1 MHGSQIMR
9 LVEMKGRKRIL
20 YYKWLRVLF
29 VIVFIAVNMVSRGLT
44 CSCWRNRARLIR
56 VLYILFLG
64 QLVSFALALSSFFSS
79 LIAKLGVN
87 APLTQSLLVYFALAV
102 VYGSILL
109 YRRQKLQVSWYWYF
123 LLGFVDVQG
132 NYLFN
137 KAFQFSSLTSV
148 TLLDCCIVGWAIML
162 TWMFIGTRYSLGQ
175 LFGALICVLGLGFV
189 LCSDA
194 RVDSG
199 GGSRPLLGD
208 ILVVIGTLFLSMSN
222 VGEEFLVKKKD
233 RVEAV
238 TMMGVYGFLVS
249 LCGMYPFLYRII
261 CIRAKALEVSQVF
274 HRNCNCLPNFTLQI
288 LALAGFVLSGILF
301 YTIAPFVLKVI
312 FFSFF
317 LFFFNL
323 FLVKLLS
330 RKLSFNSE
338 HIWILHIQQSGA
350 TVFTLSC
357 LTSDMWAVVFRIFL
371 YNQQVDWSYYIAF
384 ATILV
389 GLIIYSTT
397 GNDDSVPLPALED
410 GDTNTQYQLLNDE
423 NGGSTK
429 ESLIF

>member
-1 MHGSQIMR
+1 MR

-249 LCGMYPFLYRII
+249 LCGISV
-261 CIRAKALEVSQVF
+261 LEPKHLESVKCS
-274 HRNCNCLPNFTLQI
+274 TEII

-301 YTIAPFVLKVI
+301 YTIAPFVLK
-312 FFSFF
+312 
-317 LFFFNL
+317 
-323 FLVKLLS
+323 
-330 RKLSFNSE
+330 
-338 HIWILHIQQSGA
+338 QSGA